1 MRFFWAAFSKFRQ
14 SKPKGFSFLN
24 SRNHLKNSS
33 QTSSKINFNSFNIS
47 FIYKLNAKVFPI
59 LHLSHLI
66 NAKYSK
72 IPFDSST
79 TLTFI
84 NCIFTSIWLCFGI
97 PPVFTNLLHVFYLK
111 PFPSTSLA
119 FNIIMNAS
127 LSIFFAMFCI
137 A

>member
-1 MRFFWAAFSKFRQ
+1 MPNAI
-14 SKPKGFSFLN
+14 PKLNEPIGVFKSPSFLLVVTPFLPKKASVSN
-24 SRNHLKNSS
+24 IFLSS
-33 QTSSKINFNSFNIS
+33 S
-47 FIYKLNAKVFPI
+47 
-59 LHLSHLI
+59 
-66 NAKYSK
+66 KYSK